1 SWTSCRAPSGAAKR
15 LQTEAAE
22 EKHRNRFLYTNFDD
36 DGSYRISGRLS
47 VDSGALIDRALDRAQ
62 DELFREANR
71 NQEPALEESW
81 GARRADALV
90 QLAES
95 ALSSV
100 GTRSG
105 GDATQVVLHLTPDM
119 LRASQEAGEGEQ
131 DPRCELEP
139 GVGILSE
146 TARRLACDA
155 SLVALVEDRDGNPLE
170 ASSKTRT
177 IPAATRRALNA
188 RDGCCRWPGCGQSRF
203 RDAHHLLFWEDGG
216 EHRLDNLVSLCRRHH
231 RMVHE
236 GGFGVKRRGDG
247 TLSFTDP
254 WGRELPEA
262 PEPRAA
268 GGSAAARQ
276 RQRGLVIDD
285 QTCRPDWDGGPLDT
299 YALDVIIGG
308 HQELEAQARAG
319 IGEGQRSPHQA

>member
-1 SWTSCRAPSGAAKR
+1 MFDTEARRRDEDRAFAARRDSARRREAELREAIARLNAATAEVVALVGEIEAEGSWGDHGGCLSMTHLLSWQCGVGRRDARRWVSAAQKLSQLPATSAAFSSGRLSLTQVEAIGRVATPQTDSSYLHWASLLTAEQLDQLSRTERRCRR

-47 VDSGALIDRALDRAQ
+47 ADSGALIDRALDRAQ

-105 GDATQVVLHLTPDM
+105 GDATQVVVHLTPDM
-119 LRASQEAGEGEQ
+119 LRPGTEETDAEVGDS
-131 DPRCELEP
+131 DTRCELEP

-170 ASSKTRT
+170 ASPKT
-177 IPAATRRALNA
+177 
-188 RDGCCRWPGCGQSRF
+188 
-203 RDAHHLLFWEDGG
+203 
-216 EHRLDNLVSLCRRHH
+216 
-231 RMVHE
+231 
-236 GGFGVKRRGDG
+236 
-247 TLSFTDP
+247 
-254 WGRELPEA
+254 
-262 PEPRAA
+262 
-268 GGSAAARQ
+268 
-276 RQRGLVIDD
+276 
-285 QTCRPDWDGGPLDT
+285 
-299 YALDVIIGG
+299 
-308 HQELEAQARAG
+308 
-319 IGEGQRSPHQA
+319 